1 MDSSSHCRRDFASA
15 KVPDAHR
22 FFSHYMDRLRHRGLS
37 AGLISERGNAARHLC
52 FWLDANALEIGA
64 VDARVA
70 NRFLNHDCA
79 CPAPYRF
86 KGHRGQLRGSLLYP
100 FFRFVV
106 EATGRDPLPA
116 EVATGIELLERFLVR
131 LVKQGHLPATV
142 QQYRGKCRHF
152 IVWLYLARIP
162 LSEADE
168 TVRGRFLN
176 HDCGCARPVFFRKPG
191 NYTASGANGYQL
203 ERFVEFLVG
212 EGIVEAKARP
222 PRREEPGKHLTAFLD
237 WLRRHRGVG
246 EQTVNNHSRFV
257 SALLPDLGADPG
269 QYDAAAVRDALLRRL
284 ETVSRSQARNLA
296 SSLRMYLRYLAS
308 AGFCPPGLVGAVPTV
323 PDRPHTRLP
332 RYVAGE
338 VIERSIASCDVTTS
352 IGLRDRAVL
361 LLLARLALRAGD
373 VVKLRLTD
381 IDWNEAT
388 VRVAGK
394 SRTRT
399 ALPLPQDVGVALKD
413 YILHARPRVA
423 QEKVFLRSV
432 APRHLPFSDSGAVS
446 SIARRALERAGVES
460 VGPLGAHTFRHSTAT
475 SLLRGGA
482 PLEVIGALLRHS
494 TPKTT
499 AIYAKVDVA
508 MLHEVVQPWPVP
520 GGAK

>member
-1 MDSSSHCRRDFASA
+1 MDSSTNRRRDFASA
-15 KVPDAHR
+15 KVPETYR
-22 FFSHYMDRLRHRGLS
+22 FLSHYTDHLRHRGLS
-37 AGLISERGNAARHLC
+37 AGLISDRTRTARHLC
-52 FWLDANALEIGA
+52 FWLDAHALQIGA

-70 NRFLNHDCA
+70 NRFLNHDCE
-79 CPAPYRF
+79 CPAPYGF
-86 KGHRGQLRGSLLYP
+86 NGRGDRYRGSLLYP

-106 EATGRDPLPA
+106 EATGREPLPA
-116 EVATGIELLERFLVR
+116 EVTTGVELLERFLETLAR
-131 LVKQGHLPATV
+131 QGYSPATV

-152 IVWLYLARIP
+152 IVWLYLGRIP
-162 LSEADE
+162 LSAAGE
-168 TVRGRFLN
+168 TVRRRFLD

-191 NYTASGANGYQL
+191 DYTASGANGYQL
-203 ERFVEFLVG
+203 ERFVEFLAG

-222 PRREEPGKHLTAFLD
+222 PRREEPDKHLTAFLD
-237 WLRRHRGVG
+237 WLRRHRGVA
-246 EQTVNNHSRFV
+246 EQTVNNHRRFV
-257 SALLPDLGADPG
+257 SALLPDLGIDPQ
-269 QYDAAAVRDALLRRL
+269 QYDAATVRDALLRRL
-284 ETVSRSQARNLA
+284 ETGSRSQARNLA

-308 AGFCPPGLVGAVPTV
+308 AGDCPPGLVFAVPTI

-332 RYVAGE
+332 RYVTGE
-338 VIERSIASCDVTTS
+338 DIERSIASCDVTTS

-373 VVKLRLTD
+373 VVNLRLTD
-381 IDWNEAT
+381 IDWNGAT

-399 ALPLPQDVGVALKD
+399 RLPLPQKVGEALKD

-432 APRHLPFSDSGAVS
+432 APRHRPLSGSGAVS

-460 VGPLGAHTFRHSTAT
+460 AGPLGAHAFRHSTAT
-475 SLLRGGA
+475 SLLHGGA
-482 PLEVIGALLRHS
+482 PVEVIGALLRHS

-520 GGAK
+520 GGAI

>member
-1 MDSSSHCRRDFASA
+1 MDSSTIRRRDFASA
-15 KVPDAHR
+15 KVPETHR
-22 FFSHYMDRLRHRGLS
+22 FLSLYMDHLRHLGLS
-37 AGLISERGNAARHLC
+37 AGLISERTRTARHLC
-52 FWLDANALEIGA
+52 FWLDAHALQIGA

-70 NRFLNHDCA
+70 NRFLNHDCE
-79 CPAPYRF
+79 CPAPYGF
-86 KGHRGQLRGSLLYP
+86 NGRGDHCRGCLLYP

-106 EATGRDPLPA
+106 EATGRAPLPV
-116 EVATGIELLERFLVR
+116 EVANAIGLLERFLETLVR
-131 LVKQGHLPATV
+131 QGYSPATV
-142 QQYRGKCRHF
+142 RGYRGKCRHF
-152 IVWLYLARIP
+152 IVWLYLDRIP
-162 LSEADE
+162 LGTVDE
-168 TVRGRFLN
+168 TVRRRFLN
-176 HDCGCARPVFFRKPG
+176 HECRCARPVFFRKPG
-191 NYTASGANGYQL
+191 NYTASGADGYQL
-203 ERFVEFLVG
+203 ERFAEFLAG
-212 EGIVEAKARP
+212 EGIVEAQVQPPQHERP
-222 PRREEPGKHLTAFLD
+222 DKRLMAYLD

-246 EQTVNNHSRFV
+246 EQTVNNHKRFV
-257 SALLPDLGADPG
+257 SALLADLGNDPG
-269 QYDAAAVRDALLRRL
+269 QYDAATVRDALLRRL

-308 AGFCPPGLVGAVPTV
+308 AGDCPPGLVCAVPTI

-332 RYVAGE
+332 RYVASE
-338 VIERSIASCDVTTS
+338 DIERAIASCDLTTS

-373 VVKLRLTD
+373 VLNLRLTD

-399 ALPLPQDVGVALKD
+399 ALPLPQDVGEALKD

-423 QEKVFLRSV
+423 QAKVFLRSV
-432 APRHLPFSDSGAVS
+432 APRDLPLGDSGAVS
-446 SIARRALERAGVES
+446 SIARRALERAGVDS
-460 VGPLGAHTFRHSTAT
+460 AGRLGAHTFRHSTAT
-475 SLLRGGA
+475 SLLRSGA
-482 PLEVIGALLRHS
+482 PVEVIGALLRHS

-520 GGAK
+520 GGAI